1 MRKGDTADSVC
12 RLHVKNFMG
21 YSLLLKTTIN
31 YFLATIEHINF
42 LHTTVTIVTLAIWL
56 LAQFHPWQLA
66 FSCRHVQQSPTT
78 RKQDTRSEI
87 REKGMIKSFIH
98 IRALVVSGQWNS
110 SQKNI
115 DKTKKNDIL
124 ESAELYIK
132 DEWTEPRSDQVK
144 TYVTVKDSYTYYLGF
159 THLFPMYPLSSPW
172 KHQKTL
178 RFFDVFRGRERVH
191 WEQMS

>member
-1 MRKGDTADSVC
+1 
-12 RLHVKNFMG
+12 MG
-21 YSLLLKTTIN
+21 YSLLLKTAIN
-31 YFLATIEHINF
+31 YFSATIEHINF
-42 LHTTVTIVTLAIWL
+42 LHTTVTLAIWL
-56 LAQFHPWQLA
+56 PAQLHLWQPT
-66 FSCRHVQQSPTT
+66 FSRRHVWQIPTT
-78 RKQDTRSEI
+78 RKRDTRSEI
-87 REKGMIKSFIH
+87 REKEMIKSFIRIH
-98 IRALVVSGQWNS
+98 SLIISGQWNS
-110 SQKNI
+110 PQKI
-115 DKTKKNDIL
+115 IYKTKKNDIL

-132 DEWTEPRSDQVK
+132 TEWTEPRADQVK